1 MWEVDDFGY
10 RRSWK
15 SFKIFGCMC
24 SQETEEL
31 NDFGD
36 RRSWESLTILE
47 MCARGRAKRSFEI
60 GARGRA

>member
-1 MWEVDDFGY
+1 MSDDLGD

-31 NDFGD
+31 DDFGD

-47 MCARGRAKRSFEI
+47 I
-60 GARGRA
+60 GASVRA